1 MTAVFDLSNRSPVAA
16 LAEMDRQILRLVA
29 DGLTSKEI
37 ARALDRSPYTI
48 DSRLKDVCQRLGAD
62 TRAQAAA
69 MLLREEAAG
78 APPELGGPPPRGIEA
93 GTWISPGGREDGDP
107 STGLG
112 QTYRTLS
119 AFLVDPR
126 LARVA
131 LGLTVIL
138 LTVVVA
144 AYLLANT
151 IAAIQGVFLTVLR
164 G

>member
-1 MTAVFDLSNRSPVAA
+1 MTAVFDLSNRSPVAG
-16 LAEMDRQILRLVA
+16 LAEIDRQILRLVA

-69 MLLREEAAG
+69 MLLREEAAS
-78 APPELGGPPPRGIEA
+78 APPELGGPPPGGIEPSS
-93 GTWISPGGREDGDP
+93 WISPVAGEDGDP
-107 STGLG
+107 PIGLAL
-112 QTYRTLS
+112 TYRSLS
-119 AFLVDPR
+119 AFLADPR
-126 LARVA
+126 LAQVA
-131 LGLTVIL
+131 KGLTVIL

-151 IAAIQGVFLTVLR
+151 IEAIQGVFLTVLR